1 MDLPMKTEKSPDDSA
16 AVTDSLDLTWP
27 VVFSV
32 TGLTMLRSKSVV
44 CQTLGATLTTL
55 SLIRLIKKLATLA

>member
-1 MDLPMKTEKSPDDSA
+1 MDLPMKNAKSSGDS
-16 AVTDSLDLTWP
+16 VPEEQPLDLTWP

-32 TGLTMLRSKSVV
+32 AGLTLRRSKSVV

-55 SLIRLIKKLATLA
+55 SLIRLIKKLATLV